1 MHKTI
6 VLASKSPRRVD
17 LLRSIGLKFEFD
29 PAQEFQEINSENR
42 PAHELVIENA
52 AGKAEEVVK
61 RHPNSIIIG
70 VDTVGALNDHILEK
84 PKDED
89 DAFRM
94 LKMLSGVTHEVYSGI
109 CMIDTETSKK
119 ITAVEVTKI
128 TFLEIPDEDIRKY
141 IKSAEPMD
149 KAAAY
154 AAQGIASIFVNRF
167 EGDFFNVVGLPMYRL
182 NLMFKEFDIN
192 LMDILEFKHH
202 I

>member
-6 VLASKSPRRVD
+6 VLASKSPRREQ
-17 LLRSIGLKFEFD
+17 LLSSIGLKFELD
-29 PAQEFQEINSENR
+29 PAIEFQEISFEKR
-42 PAHELVIENA
+42 PAHELVLENA
-52 AGKAEEVVK
+52 IGKAEEVAK

-84 PKDED
+84 PRDEE

-109 CMIDTETSKK
+109 CMIDSESGKK
-119 ITAVEVTKI
+119 ISAYETTKI
-128 TFLEIPDEDIRKY
+128 SFLEIPDEDIRKY
-141 IKSAEPMD
+141 IKSGEPMD

-154 AAQGIASIFVNRF
+154 AAQGIASIFVKSF

-192 LMDILEFKHH
+192 LIDELEFNHH